1 MSNGL
6 KEKLESWL
14 EKAPGKVE
22 PVQAAAAALA
32 IKSQIRGEN
41 WGDQE
46 EWRQRA
52 INALDG
58 LCGMM
63 YHCDAGSA
71 GRLTFNAQARKEQI
85 FIERHRIIDDGDD
98 AGIGIPEEL
107 MPKFNSLCSTD
118 KRQFLE
124 RAKALSKKVDPSF
137 RELRRRVQG
146 VFRLDN
152 HVRPDVNTSADKVLG
167 LLRSALGEVRHPLL
181 MADMARRTTPKDGP
195 KNSEEMILCAAAF
208 LTSMQ
213 YTEQARALI
222 GMAPTQT
229 LEMKKAAEHI
239 LLLLLHTQDD
249 LPSQVRLDMA
259 RNHVAPMIKEV
270 LETHNANTDQ
280 FAGLFHYYLEHSQQ
294 RISISEHARMR
305 AALLMLHQA
314 TNLDRARHE
323 WGDDNHVLSPEELLS
338 IEEASAQLH
347 QEYEKPSADEVAE
360 EMIAAMRA
368 AYQGN
373 PRSVEKNIRGFEE
386 ARASLAKGMEEVV
399 LLHYEES
406 EQIRE
411 LRKKLFKAQ
420 KEKFIK
426 TLAAENAEELEAIGL
441 TAEQIAGMGETGKI
455 PDGSGLTVEH
465 IIDRHHGGTNQLHN
479 FILMSREINEAK
491 NELKRYQINAAKDAD
506 KGCWIISWVP
516 KKNADGTYPKIFNP
530 GRQDGFPQPDQPE
543 FEKLDV

>member
-1 MSNGL
+1 MSDGL

-32 IKSQIRGEN
+32 IKNQIQGEN
-41 WGDQE
+41 WDTQE

-58 LCGMM
+58 ICGMM
-63 YHCDAGSA
+63 YHCHAGSA
-71 GRLTFNAQARKEQI
+71 GRLKFNAQARKEQG
-85 FIERHRIIDDGDD
+85 FLERHRGIIDYDDD
-98 AGIGIPEEL
+98 AGIKIPEEL
-107 MPKFNSLCSTD
+107 MPKFNSLCSAD

-124 RAKALSKKVDPSF
+124 RAKALSHKVDQSF

-152 HVRPDVNTSADKVLG
+152 HVRPDMNTTADNVLG
-167 LLRSALGEVRHPLL
+167 MLRSALGQVGHPLL

-195 KNSEEMILCAAAF
+195 KNSDEMILCAAAF

-213 YTEQARALI
+213 YTEQARALV

-229 LEMKKAAEHI
+229 LEMTNAAEHI
-239 LLLLLHTQDD
+239 LLLLLDTQND
-249 LPSQVRLDMA
+249 LPSQVRFDLA
-259 RNHVAPMIKEV
+259 RNHIAPVVKEV

-280 FAGLFHYYLEHSQQ
+280 FAGLFHYYLEHNQQ

-338 IEEASAQLH
+338 LEVASAQLH
-347 QEYEKPSADEVAE
+347 QEYEKPSADEVAQD
-360 EMIAAMRA
+360 IRA
-368 AYQGN
+368 KIRSAYQGN
-373 PRSVEKNIRGFEE
+373 PRSVDKNIRGFEE
-386 ARASLAKGMEEVV
+386 TRAARPEGMEEVV

-406 EQIRE
+406 EQIRD
-411 LRKKLFKAQ
+411 LRKKMFKGQ
-420 KEKFIK
+420 KELFIK
-426 TLAAENAEELEAIGL
+426 TLATENADELVSLGL
-441 TAEQIAGMGETGKI
+441 SAEQIAEMGETGKI
-455 PDGSGLTVEH
+455 PEGSGLTVEH

-479 FILMSREINEAK
+479 FILMPREINEAK
-491 NELKRYQINAAKDAD
+491 NELKRYQTNAAQDPD
-506 KGCWIISWVP
+506 KGCWIVSWVP
-516 KKNADGTYPKIFNP
+516 KKNADGAYPKVFNP
-530 GRQDGFPQPDQPE
+530 SRTESSSPLPE
-543 FEKLDV
+543 LAGMEIP